1 MVELHLLEVLVIVD
15 ILSLLRVL
23 QSIALQG
30 RGGWEGGGGRREGR
44 RKVREEKGR
53 KKGGKRREGWSNKL
67 LEEAA
72 TDTLFPCLP

>member
-30 RGGWEGGGGRREGR
+30 RGGWEGGGGGGGGRREGR
-44 RKVREEKGR
+44 RKGEGGERKEEGREEE
-53 KKGGKRREGWSNKL
+53 RRMEQQTS
-67 LEEAA
+67 
-72 TDTLFPCLP
+72 

>member
-30 RGGWEGGGGRREGR
+30 RGGWEGGGKERG
-44 RKVREEKGR
+44 EKER
-53 KKGGKRREGWSNKL
+53 
-67 LEEAA
+67 
-72 TDTLFPCLP
+72 